1 MTELY
6 SIYVVSKLETKF
18 DIDFA
23 LISSKDEDSINILL
37 EKRLGNI
44 YLCKNGKAFNILGKV
59 TKTDFQ
65 LNQEGL
71 IYSGIRKLSSSYP
84 GEFDLTSKCESQVY
98 IIPDLETSCDI
109 GPAVI
114 SAKTEESIYSILEKE
129 LKNMTPCKNGNI
141 FNIREKAIP
150 TNFRTNKEG
159 LVYARMW
166 RFFSKYHR

>member
-1 MTELY
+1 MTDLY
-6 SIYVVSKLETKF
+6 SIYVVSKLETKY

-23 LISSKDEDSINILL
+23 LISSKDENSINLIL
-37 EKRLGNI
+37 EKRLGNTC
-44 YLCKNGKAFNILGKV
+44 LCKNGKAFNILGKV

-65 LNQEGL
+65 LTEEGL
-71 IYSGIRKLSSSYP
+71 IYSRIRKLSNSYP
-84 GEFDLTSKCESQVY
+84 GEFTLIPEYESQVY

-109 GPAVI
+109 GPAII
-114 SAKTEESIYSILEKE
+114 SAKTEESINSILEKE
-129 LKNMTPCKNGNI
+129 LKNTIPCKNGNN
-141 FNIREKAIP
+141 FNIREGVIP